1 MKKQFKRVYEV
12 FNMETQEWEKKTMTE
27 DQYREMQESASRAI
41 DELDAEYEIISKII
55 SQNLGVRESNDKS
68 RD

>member
-1 MKKQFKRVYEV
+1 V

>member
-12 FNMETQEWEKKTMTE
+12 FNMETQEWEKKNMTE